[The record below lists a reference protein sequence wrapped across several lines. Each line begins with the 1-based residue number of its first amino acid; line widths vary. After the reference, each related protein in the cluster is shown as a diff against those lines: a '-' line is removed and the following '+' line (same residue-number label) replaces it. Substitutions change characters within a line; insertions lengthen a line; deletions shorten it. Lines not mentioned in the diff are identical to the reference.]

1 MLLLHVFRW
10 LASQRRLYLTVSSI
24 SHWETPMLR
33 CQILMV
39 SLLVLVAC
47 GTTATPMPTVV
58 PTYTPY
64 PTYTPVPT
72 QRPLVRL
79 VVVTATPIPAWLV
92 TPLPT
97 RKPQPTYTPLPTYT
111 PQPTYTPV
119 PVLPTPTSTPVIAPA
134 TIWGRAEISDI
145 YRMLKEDSDAALN
158 TYIGQRIR
166 VQGPASIAE
175 NDSVVVAW
183 PEVGA
188 RPTRRVVFCRLLN
201 PSEELM
207 DRVNNIQRDSIVDI
221 EGDIYE
227 LDLREG
233 NSGGRFHVW
242 LSNCVIYL
250 RTYRTP
256 SN

>member
-1 MLLLHVFRW
+1 MLHCRV
-10 LASQRRLYLTVSSI
+10 
-24 SHWETPMLR
+24 M
-33 CQILMV
+33 MV
-39 SLLVLVAC
+39 SLLVMVAC
-47 GTTATPMPTVV
+47 GTTATPTPTAA
-58 PTYTPY
+58 PTQTPY

-72 QRPLVRL
+72 PKPLVRI
-79 VVVTATPIPAWLV
+79 VVVTATPIPAWLI

-97 RKPQPTYTPLPTYT
+97 HTPLPTYT

-119 PVLPTPTSTPVIAPA
+119 PALPTPTSTPVIPPA

-145 YRMLKEDSDAALN
+145 YRMLKEDSDTALN

-175 NDSVVVAW
+175 NDSVVVGW

-188 RPTRRVVFCRLLN
+188 RPTHRVVFCRLLN

-207 DRVNNIQRDSIVDI
+207 DRVNNIQHDSIVDI
-221 EGDIYE
+221 EGDIYR

-233 NSGGRFHVW
+233 NSGGRFHV
-242 LSNCVIYL
+242 LLNNCVIYL

-256 SN
+256 PN